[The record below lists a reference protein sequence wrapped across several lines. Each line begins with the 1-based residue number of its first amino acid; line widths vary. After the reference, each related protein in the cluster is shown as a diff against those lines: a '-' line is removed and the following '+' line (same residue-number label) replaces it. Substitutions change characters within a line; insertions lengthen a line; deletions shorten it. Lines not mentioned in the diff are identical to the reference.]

1 MNDNDIINYCFID
14 KNGKLCNH
22 IVKNKLI
29 NMNTDMI
36 NYLNSR
42 FKDSESLN
50 ESVYRIKLNIEN
62 RPVCQICGNKVK
74 YLRKGKFGKCCCN
87 SCVGKLSIK
96 NTYEKYGVKSSLLLD
111 ENKEKTKLTLIKKYG
126 VDNISK
132 NELIKLQKKQ
142 TFIKNFGY
150 ENNFCNKDILNKAIK
165 NSITKEARN
174 KRHVTNNIKYGC
186 DEYLSTT
193 KGKTLSEEHKKKISI
208 AVSSEEFQN
217 KRNNTLNKN
226 HSWNISKYE
235 ESTYNELLKYTNS
248 NDIIR
253 QYKSKL
259 YPFNCDFYI
268 KSINTYI
275 EVQCSHF
282 HHFHPFDMHNENDIN
297 ELNKLKQNNKP
308 QYKAII
314 NVWTE
319 KDPYKRMIAKE
330 NNLNYI
336 EIWPNDNIKEIIKN
350 LFQI

>member
-1 MNDNDIINYCFID
+1 M
-14 KNGKLCNH
+14 KWRVLSSNH
-22 IVKNKLI
+22 
-29 NMNTDMI
+29 T
-36 NYLNSR
+36 
-42 FKDSESLN
+42 
-50 ESVYRIKLNIEN
+50 
-62 RPVCQICGNKVK
+62 
-74 YLRKGKFGKCCCN
+74 
-87 SCVGKLSIK
+87 
-96 NTYEKYGVKSSLLLD
+96 
-111 ENKEKTKLTLIKKYG
+111 NKEKTKLTLIKKYG

-174 KRHVTNNIKYGC
+174 KRHITNNIKYGC

-193 KGKTLSEEHKKKISI
+193 KGKILSEEHKKKISI

-235 ESTYNELLKYTNS
+235 ELTYNELLKYTNS

-268 KSINTYI
+268 PSLNLYI
-275 EVQCSHF
+275 ECNYHWTHGRHKYSG
-282 HHFHPFDMHNENDIN
+282 DENDIKQVEN
-297 ELNKLKQNNKP
+297 WKSKNSKFYNNAIYTWTVRDVNKRN
-308 QYKAII
+308 
-314 NVWTE
+314 
-319 KDPYKRMIAKE
+319 IAKQ

-336 EIWPNDNIKEIIKN
+336 EFWNINEVKEWLNKN
-350 LFQI
+350 